1 MTQAEVDK
9 EITAM
14 LKKAYQE
21 AKDMLTANRSILDHI
36 AAFLIEKET
45 ITGKE
50 FMEILR
56 KVQAEEAQKNSEIQ
70 TERKQHKSKSF
81 KREQQQTPAT
91 E

>member
-1 MTQAEVDK
+1 
-9 EITAM
+9 M

-45 ITGKE
+45 ITGRE

-56 KVQAEEAQKNSEIQ
+56 KVQAEENSTKVNLSKENTADTV
-70 TERKQHKSKSF
+70 TE
-81 KREQQQTPAT
+81 
-91 E
+91 